1 MLVGYAEGV
10 DIGTDVLINIQN
22 ATGGAGDDTIIGN
35 EVANVLSGGGGN
47 DTIYGGGDTDTA
59 AYTGT
64 LTAAN
69 ITSVADA
76 DPATGGNQAGWQV
89 SAGAEGTDLLNG
101 VAKISDGAGH
111 NFLLVGNGG
120 YATIY
125 AAMSAAQSGDTIMI
139 AAGTFNIGDGAPPG
153 QNTFGSVGAGHL
165 PDNVTFIGAGEGQTI
180 IIGNPRIASD
190 TADFGAGVANG
201 LTLKNMTLQYS
212 GGNQYIMQWDAGN
225 GGHNLTLDHVTLTGT
240 SDGNAGSGNLSAV
253 AGADGLTL
261 NNVTYNVTTAA
272 GGATTFLF
280 GSGNDITVTGGHYS
294 NVGGITVLNIFDS
307 SHTTVSG
314 AEFTGANLFLQN
326 ANAAGGARSSV
337 DGNTFEGGGYL
348 RLNQSSHV
356 DVDGNTFT
364 IEGSG
369 QGIRI
374 SNNNFG
380 PNSAPSDITV
390 TDNTFTAGATATASA
405 APLALQA
412 GDQSLPVTYP
422 VVDFTGNTVTGLS
435 LETRVTGGT
444 PGEDLTHYGTSGS
457 NLIDGGA
464 GNDTLDGGAGADTMI
479 GGTGNDT
486 YVVDNV
492 GDVVTENLNE
502 GTDTVQSSIS
512 YTLGANVE
520 NLTLTGSANINGT
533 GNGDANVL
541 TGNSG
546 NNTLDGQGG
555 DDTLSGGGGSDTLI
569 GGAGTDTAAYAATL
583 TGSMLAEDGLG
594 HFVVTTGGA
603 EGTDTLSGIEKITDG
618 LGHRTL
624 LVGNGGYATITA
636 AIAAAS
642 AGDTIR
648 IAAGT
653 YSEHV
658 DVNKDVTLEGA
669 NHGIAGNG
677 ARGVETVLTGGMKI
691 SATGASVDGVAISG
705 SYDTFGTPD
714 ITAPSHIGLLIGGAN
729 VTVQNT
735 VLTGDALE
743 LASVRHFLLRH
754 RAELRP

>member
-1 MLVGYAEGV
+1 MV
-10 DIGTDVLINIQN
+10 TDDGLGHFVVT
-22 ATGGAGDDTIIGN
+22 TGGG
-35 EVANVLSGGGGN
+35 
-47 DTIYGGGDTDTA
+47 
-59 AYTGT
+59 
-64 LTAAN
+64 
-69 ITSVADA
+69 
-76 DPATGGNQAGWQV
+76 
-89 SAGAEGTDLLNG
+89 EGTDTLSG
-101 VAKISDGAGH
+101 VEKVSDGAGH

-153 QNTFGSVGAGHL
+153 QDTFGSVGSGHL

-190 TADFGAGVANG
+190 TADFGTGVANG

-212 GGNQYIMQWDAGN
+212 AGNQYILQWDAGN
-225 GGHNLTLDHVTLTGT
+225 GGHNLTLDNVTLTGT
-240 SDGNAGSGNLSAV
+240 SNGNAGSGNLSAI

-261 NNVTYNVTTAA
+261 NNVTYNVTTTA
-272 GGATTFLF
+272 GGATTFIF

-294 NVGGITVLNIFDS
+294 NVGGTTVLNIFDS
-307 SHTTVSG
+307 SHTTVTG
-314 AEFTGANLFLQN
+314 ATFSGANLFLQN

-337 DGNTFEGGGYL
+337 EGNTFEGGGYL

-369 QGIRI
+369 QGVRI

-380 PNSAPSDITV
+380 PNAAPSDITV

-412 GDQSLPVTYP
+412 GDQSLPATYP
-422 VVDFTGNTVTGLS
+422 VVTFTGNTVTGLS

-486 YVVDNV
+486 FIVDNV

-520 NLTLTGSANINGT
+520 NLTLTGSGNINGT
-533 GNGDANVL
+533 GNGDANVV

-546 NNTLDGQGG
+546 NNTLDGRRRRRHAQRRRRQRHLDRRRRHRYRG
-555 DDTLSGGGGSDTLI
+555 LRR
-569 GGAGTDTAAYAATL
+569 
-583 TGSMLAEDGLG
+583 DG
-594 HFVVTTGGA
+594 HQFDA
-603 EGTDTLSGIEKITDG
+603 HRRRSRPFRRRHRRRR
-618 LGHRTL
+618 GHRH
-624 LVGNGGYATITA
+624 A
-636 AIAAAS
+636 
-642 AGDTIR
+642 
-648 IAAGT
+648 
-653 YSEHV
+653 
-658 DVNKDVTLEGA
+658 
-669 NHGIAGNG
+669 
-677 ARGVETVLTGGMKI
+677 
-691 SATGASVDGVAISG
+691 
-705 SYDTFGTPD
+705 
-714 ITAPSHIGLLIGGAN
+714 
-729 VTVQNT
+729 
-735 VLTGDALE
+735 
-743 LASVRHFLLRH
+743 LRH
-754 RAELRP
+754 REDHRRRRSPHPARRQWRLRHHPRRRSTRPWPATPSGSRPAPTASTSTSTRTSPSRAPITGLPATAPAGRKASSPAA

>member
-1 MLVGYAEGV
+1 MPIRLRRR
-10 DIGTDVLINIQN
+10 
-22 ATGGAGDDTIIGN
+22 
-35 EVANVLSGGGGN
+35 
-47 DTIYGGGDTDTA
+47 
-59 AYTGT
+59 
-64 LTAAN
+64 
-69 ITSVADA
+69 
-76 DPATGGNQAGWQV
+76 QAGWQV
-89 SAGAEGTDLLNG
+89 SAGAEGTDFDNG
-101 VAKISDGAGH
+101 FAKISDGFGH

-153 QNTFGSVGAGHL
+153 QGTFGWVGAGHL
-165 PDNVTFIGAGEGQTI
+165 PDNVTFVGAGEGQTI

-240 SDGNAGSGNLSAV
+240 SDGNAGSGNLSAI

-261 NNVTYNVTTAA
+261 NNVTYNVTTTAITP
-272 GGATTFLF
+272 GPTTFIFGSATTSPSPAALL
-280 GSGNDITVTGGHYS
+280 
-294 NVGGITVLNIFDS
+294 NVGGIITVLNIFDS

-337 DGNTFEGGGYL
+337 EGNTFEGGGYL

-374 SNNNFG
+374 TNNNFG

-457 NLIDGGA
+457 NLINGGA

-502 GTDTVQSSIS
+502 GTDTVQSSIT

-520 NLTLTGSANINGT
+520 NLTLTGNGNINGT
-533 GNGDANVL
+533 GNDARQRHHRQQRQQHPRRP
-541 TGNSG
+541 GRRRHAQRRRRQRY
-546 NNTLDGQGG
+546 LDRRRRHRHR
-555 DDTLSGGGGSDTLI
+555 
-569 GGAGTDTAAYAATL
+569 
-583 TGSMLAEDGLG
+583 GLCRDAHRLDARRG
-594 HFVVTTGGA
+594 RSRPFRGCHRRRR
-603 EGTDTLSGIEKITDG
+603 
-618 LGHRTL
+618 GHRH
-624 LVGNGGYATITA
+624 A
-636 AIAAAS
+636 
-642 AGDTIR
+642 
-648 IAAGT
+648 
-653 YSEHV
+653 
-658 DVNKDVTLEGA
+658 
-669 NHGIAGNG
+669 
-677 ARGVETVLTGGMKI
+677 
-691 SATGASVDGVAISG
+691 
-705 SYDTFGTPD
+705 
-714 ITAPSHIGLLIGGAN
+714 
-729 VTVQNT
+729 
-735 VLTGDALE
+735 
-743 LASVRHFLLRH
+743 LRH
-754 RAELRP
+754 REVHRRRRPPLPARRQWRLRHHPGGDRRRFGRRHHPDRGRHLQRACRRQQGRHHRGRQSRD

>member
-1 MLVGYAEGV
+1 
-10 DIGTDVLINIQN
+10 
-22 ATGGAGDDTIIGN
+22 
-35 EVANVLSGGGGN
+35 
-47 DTIYGGGDTDTA
+47 
-59 AYTGT
+59 
-64 LTAAN
+64 
-69 ITSVADA
+69 
-76 DPATGGNQAGWQV
+76 
-89 SAGAEGTDLLNG
+89 
-101 VAKISDGAGH
+101 
-111 NFLLVGNGG
+111 
-120 YATIY
+120 
-125 AAMSAAQSGDTIMI
+125 MSAAT
-139 AAGTFNIGDGAPPG
+139 
-153 QNTFGSVGAGHL
+153 
-165 PDNVTFIGAGEGQTI
+165 
-180 IIGNPRIASD
+180 
-190 TADFGAGVANG
+190 
-201 LTLKNMTLQYS
+201 
-212 GGNQYIMQWDAGN
+212 
-225 GGHNLTLDHVTLTGT
+225 
-240 SDGNAGSGNLSAV
+240 
-253 AGADGLTL
+253 
-261 NNVTYNVTTAA
+261 
-272 GGATTFLF
+272 
-280 GSGNDITVTGGHYS
+280 
-294 NVGGITVLNIFDS
+294 TVLNIFDS

-314 AEFTGANLFLQN
+314 AKFTGANLFLQN

-337 DGNTFEGGGYL
+337 DGNTFDGGGYL

-390 TDNTFTAGATATASA
+390 TDNTFTAGATATATA

-502 GTDTVQSSIS
+502 GTDTVQSSIT

-533 GNGDANVL
+533 GNGDANIL

-555 DDTLSGGGGSDTLI
+555 DDTLTGGGGTDTLI

-594 HFVVTTGGA
+594 HFVVCHRRRR
-603 EGTDTLSGIEKITDG
+603 
-618 LGHRTL
+618 GHRHAL
-624 LVGNGGYATITA
+624 RHREDHRRRRSPHPARRQWRLRHHHGGDRR
-636 AIAAAS
+636 
-642 AGDTIR
+642 GFGRRHHPDR
-648 IAAGT
+648 GR
-653 YSEHV
+653 H
-658 DVNKDVTLEGA
+658 LQR
-669 NHGIAGNG
+669 
-677 ARGVETVLTGGMKI
+677 ARRRQQGRHPRGRQSRDCRQRRPRGRNRHHRRREDFRH
-691 SATGASVDGVAISG
+691 GASVDGVAISG

-714 ITAPSHIGLLIGGAN
+714 ITSPSHIGLLIGGAN

-735 VLTGDALE
+735 VLTGDASA
-743 LASVRHFLLRH
+743 LAPVRHLELRH
-754 RAELRP
+754 RAELRPQPGAGLDPRRVLHRRQQRFDHRQRVRRQRRWRLQRRDVVRRYRQQLQRIDRRGCRRLHNVRDLRHRDRRPRQHLQHRRRAADRRLCVRAGWPDRQRQRHRDELPSRVPQRHGDGSRRRRQRCDQLLGRWRRRQHQSGHGHSHGRERNDDVHVDRERLPAAAATTPSPATPEPMC

>member
-1 MLVGYAEGV
+1 M
-10 DIGTDVLINIQN
+10 
-22 ATGGAGDDTIIGN
+22 
-35 EVANVLSGGGGN
+35 
-47 DTIYGGGDTDTA
+47 
-59 AYTGT
+59 
-64 LTAAN
+64 
-69 ITSVADA
+69 
-76 DPATGGNQAGWQV
+76 
-89 SAGAEGTDLLNG
+89 
-101 VAKISDGAGH
+101 
-111 NFLLVGNGG
+111 
-120 YATIY
+120 
-125 AAMSAAQSGDTIMI
+125 
-139 AAGTFNIGDGAPPG
+139 
-153 QNTFGSVGAGHL
+153 
-165 PDNVTFIGAGEGQTI
+165 
-180 IIGNPRIASD
+180 
-190 TADFGAGVANG
+190 
-201 LTLKNMTLQYS
+201 
-212 GGNQYIMQWDAGN
+212 
-225 GGHNLTLDHVTLTGT
+225 
-240 SDGNAGSGNLSAV
+240 
-253 AGADGLTL
+253 
-261 NNVTYNVTTAA
+261 
-272 GGATTFLF
+272 
-280 GSGNDITVTGGHYS
+280 
-294 NVGGITVLNIFDS
+294 
-307 SHTTVSG
+307 
-314 AEFTGANLFLQN
+314 
-326 ANAAGGARSSV
+326 
-337 DGNTFEGGGYL
+337 
-348 RLNQSSHV
+348 
-356 DVDGNTFT
+356 DGNTFT

-405 APLALQA
+405 APVALQA

>member
-1 MLVGYAEGV
+1 MPPYDPHTAVGIAEGI

-22 ATGGAGDDTIIGN
+22 ATGGAGNDTIIGN
-35 EVANVLSGGGGN
+35 SGDNVLSGGGGS
-47 DTIYGGGDTDTA
+47 DAIVGGGGADTA
-59 AYTGT
+59 AYIGT
-64 LTAAN
+64 ITASMV
-69 ITSVADA
+69 TDDGLGHFVVT
-76 DPATGGNQAGWQV
+76 TGGG
-89 SAGAEGTDLLNG
+89 EGTDTLSG
-101 VAKISDGAGH
+101 VEKVSDSGGH

-153 QNTFGSVGAGHL
+153 QATFGSVGSGHL
-165 PDNVTFIGAGEGQTI
+165 PDNVTFVGAGEGQTF

-190 TADFGAGVANG
+190 TADFGTGVANG
-201 LTLKNMTLQYS
+201 LTLKNMTLEYS
-212 GGNQYIMQWDAGN
+212 GGNQYILQWDAGN

-240 SDGNAGSGNLSAV
+240 SNGNTGSGNLSAI

-261 NNVTYNVTTAA
+261 NNVTYNVTTTASTP
-272 GGATTFLF
+272 GPTTFIF
-280 GSGNDITVTGGHYS
+280 GSGNDITVNGGHYT
-294 NVGGITVLNIFDS
+294 NVGGTTVLNIFDS

-405 APLALQA
+405 APVALQA

-479 GGTGNDT
+479 GGIGDDT

-502 GTDTVQSSIS
+502 GTDTVQSSIT

-533 GNGDANVL
+533 GNTLANVV

-555 DDTLSGGGGSDTLI
+555 DDTLTGGGGSDTLI

-583 TGSMLAEDGLG
+583 TGSMLTEDGLG

-648 IAAGT
+648 IVAGT

-677 ARGVETVLTGGMKI
+677 ARGAETILTGGMKI
-691 SATGASVDGVAISG
+691 SADRRDRGWR
-705 SYDTFGTPD
+705 
-714 ITAPSHIGLLIGGAN
+714 
-729 VTVQNT
+729 
-735 VLTGDALE
+735 GDQRQL
-743 LASVRHFLLRH
+743 
-754 RAELRP
+754 